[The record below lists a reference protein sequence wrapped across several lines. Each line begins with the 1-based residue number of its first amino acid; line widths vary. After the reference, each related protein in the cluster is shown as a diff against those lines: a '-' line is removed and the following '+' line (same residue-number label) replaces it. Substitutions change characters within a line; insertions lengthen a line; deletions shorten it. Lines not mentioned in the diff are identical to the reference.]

1 MICIQLSG
9 SLPPDGAVPNNNTSA
24 PNLNASSIFSKI
36 GISLSILHTSETDF
50 PALLLSI
57 TQVIGLELYL
67 GHLYLYLGLF
77 HTEKLYKKFIYVLA
91 KIKDFFMFQ
100 PPL

>member
-57 TQVIGLELYL
+57 TQVIGLRLYL
-67 GHLYLYLGLF
+67 ITPPPFLRIKYPCSLPHKWQFFDLYLALL
-77 HTEKLYKKFIYVLA
+77 K
-91 KIKDFFMFQ
+91 
-100 PPL
+100 

>member
-50 PALLLSI
+50 PALLLSM
-57 TQVIGLELYL
+57 TQVIGLGLYL
-67 GHLYLYLGLF
+67 ITPSAIFANKVPMLPS
-77 HTEKLYKKFIYVLA
+77 A
-91 KIKDFFMFQ
+91 
-100 PPL
+100 